1 MRSPHSTNDYNGLI
15 LPSVPSLSN
24 DAEWRQ
30 GARESVIVMFE
41 ESFPDA
47 EGWRMTKKPKALFR
61 SPHLGPG
68 SGCCTDLRSLMLV
81 HIISGNTSR
90 VKSLVLTILKKE
102 NFRLIGKNNMKRY
115 CPLQEVELF

>member
-15 LPSVPSLSN
+15 LLPSVPSLSN

-30 GARESVIVMFE
+30 RARGLVTVMFDE
-41 ESFPDA
+41 CFPDA
-47 EGWRMTKKPKALFR
+47 EGQRMAKKPKALFR

-81 HIISGNTSR
+81 HIIMWQYLQSKVPCLNH
-90 VKSLVLTILKKE
+90 IE
-102 NFRLIGKNNMKRY
+102 KRK
-115 CPLQEVELF
+115 LQTYRRK